1 MTEEEKDEFAE
12 IIANRVVDELLMV
25 IKIRSNGGKGDWVS
39 SNTFTDEELDQ
50 INNEY
55 IDSIKKAYDTPKQL
69 SEEDLLGEVAKLM
82 TQMSM
87 YLDKEE
93 YEKCAEAKIKISK
106 IRKQLK
112 NDFNVDLEGSGDD

>member
-55 IDSIKKAYDTPKQL
+55 IDSIKKAYDSPKKL
-69 SEEDLLGEVAKLM
+69 TEEDLVGEVAKLM

-87 YLDKEE
+87 YLGKEE
-93 YEKCAEAKIKISK
+93 YEKCSEIKKKISK

-112 NDFNVDLEGSGDD
+112 DEFDVDLSGSDDD